1 MMLMAADDL
10 DPMQQ
15 RKQIIAARNRMLGL
29 VLAGL
34 AILFFVITIAKIG

>member
-1 MMLMAADDL
+1 MKTDEL

-29 VLAGL
+29 VLFGL
-34 AILFFVITIAKIG
+34 AVLFFAITIAKLG

>member
-1 MMLMAADDL
+1 MAADDL